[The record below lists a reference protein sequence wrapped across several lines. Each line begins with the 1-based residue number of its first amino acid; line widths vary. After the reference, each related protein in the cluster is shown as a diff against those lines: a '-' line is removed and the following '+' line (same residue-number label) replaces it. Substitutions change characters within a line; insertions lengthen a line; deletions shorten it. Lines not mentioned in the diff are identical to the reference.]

1 MEKNKSNYM
10 VRLVGNNK
18 IRTAI
23 FISGKGSNMKN
34 LIKFSKIKNSPI
46 VIDFV
51 LSNNKKANCI
61 NYLKKN
67 KIDFKNVGGYYP
79 CNHEI
84 DDLDMLYFL
93 RNKKANISLPIIREN
108 NQMDFFEWT
117 NKDPLKINK
126 YGIAEPTLGKKI
138 YPDIIFVPLV
148 AYDDD
153 LNRLGY
159 GGGFYDRY
167 LEKVSKIKK
176 IFKIGLG
183 FSYQEI
189 KKIPINKYDKK
200 LDLIITE
207 KKIIQ

>member
-1 MEKNKSNYM
+1 MSKSKL
-10 VRLVGNNK
+10 R
-18 IRTAI
+18 
-23 FISGKGSNMKN
+23 
-34 LIKFSKIKNSPI
+34 SKILNLRKKNS
-46 VIDFV
+46 
-51 LSNNKKANCI
+51 NKKLSLNPGRI
-61 NYLKKN
+61 YRFLKKN
-67 KIDFKNVGGYYP
+67 KINFKNVGGYYP

-84 DDLDMLYFL
+84 DDLDILYFL
-93 RNKKANISLPIIREN
+93 RNRKVNISLPIIREN

-126 YGIAEPTLGKKI
+126 YGIAEPALGMKI

>member
-1 MEKNKSNYM
+1 
-10 VRLVGNNK
+10 
-18 IRTAI
+18 
-23 FISGKGSNMKN
+23 
-34 LIKFSKIKNSPI
+34 
-46 VIDFV
+46 
-51 LSNNKKANCI
+51 
-61 NYLKKN
+61 
-67 KIDFKNVGGYYP
+67 
-79 CNHEI
+79 
-84 DDLDMLYFL
+84 
-93 RNKKANISLPIIREN
+93 
-108 NQMDFFEWT
+108 MDFFEFI
-117 NKDPLKINK
+117 NGDPLKINK
-126 YGIAEPTLGKKI
+126 FGIAEPISAKKI

-189 KKIPINKYDKK
+189 KKIPINKHDKK

>member
-1 MEKNKSNYM
+1 MNKSKI
-10 VRLVGNNK
+10 RNK
-18 IRTAI
+18 IL
-23 FISGKGSNMKN
+23 N
-34 LIKFSKIKNSPI
+34 LRKKNSH
-46 VIDFV
+46 
-51 LSNNKKANCI
+51 KKLRLNC
-61 NYLKKN
+61 NRVFQFFKKN
-67 KIDFKNVGGYYP
+67 NINFKNVGGYYP

-84 DDLDMLYFL
+84 DDLDMLNL
-93 RNKKANISLPIIREN
+93 LISKKVNISLPIIREN
-108 NQMDFFEWT
+108 NQMDFFDWT

-126 YGIAEPTLGKKI
+126 YGIAEPISAKKI

-148 AYDDD
+148 AYDED

-167 LEKVSKIKK
+167 LEKIEKIKK
-176 IFKIGLG
+176 IIKIGLG
-183 FSYQEI
+183 FSYQEL